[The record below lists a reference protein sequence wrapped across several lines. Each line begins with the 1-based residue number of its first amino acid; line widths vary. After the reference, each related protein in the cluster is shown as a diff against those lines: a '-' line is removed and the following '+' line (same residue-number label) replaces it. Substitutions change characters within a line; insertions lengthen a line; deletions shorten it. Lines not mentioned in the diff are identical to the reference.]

1 MASTLALPG
10 QPPGEP
16 APAPEESMRPRP
28 SVAATVRRRLS
39 APMPQDGPSGWLG
52 PLLVATVAGVLRF
65 WQLGTPGDKVFDEV
79 YYPSE
84 GASLWE
90 YGVEVKDGAPEYVV
104 HPPLG
109 KWVIGFG
116 EQLFDGSFGWR
127 FSTALL
133 GTLAV
138 FVLARAGRRLFRSTL
153 LGCIAGLLLALDG
166 LHVVMSRTGLLD
178 SILMFFVLAAF
189 ACLLVDRDATRARL
203 ARALPERLGTAPGAA
218 GPWLGARPWLLLAGA
233 FLGAGCA
240 TKWSGAFYLAVFG
253 LMSLLWSA
261 SARRAAGAARPYLA
275 ALRRDLPVAV
285 VALGLVPVAVYLL
298 SWTGWFLSP
307 ATEAYG
313 RDWAET
319 SPASGLGSLVPDALR
334 SLWHYHAQAYEFHR
348 NLRTKHAYQSNPW
361 SWLVLGR
368 PVAFWY
374 PASISGCG
382 SGSCSQAILALGTPA
397 LWWASVA
404 ALPVVAF
411 RWLGQRDWRAGAI
424 LAGLAAG
431 YLPWFNYQERTIFSF
446 YAVVFV
452 PFLALAVTMVL
463 GMLLGPSP
471 ARAAAGRG
479 HAASDA
485 PFPAGAQ
492 GQEEAYGYDDA
503 REAAAARRRTWGAAV
518 VGAYLLIVVACFAYF
533 WPIYSAQIIDQSDW
547 AARMWF
553 RSWI

>member
-1 MASTLALPG
+1 MASTLAPPG

-16 APAPEESMRPRP
+16 APATDAP
-28 SVAATVRRRLS
+28 SPGRSLATAAGRRLN
-39 APMPQDGPSGWLG
+39 APMPQDGLAGWLG
-52 PLLVATVAGVLRF
+52 PLLVAAVAGVLRF
-65 WQLGTPGDKVFDEV
+65 WHLGRPGEKVFDEV

-84 GASLWE
+84 GASLWD
-90 YGVEVKDGAPEYVV
+90 YGVEVKDGVPEYVV

-116 EQLFDGSFGWR
+116 EQLFDGAFGWR
-127 FSTALL
+127 FATALL

-153 LGCIAGLLLALDG
+153 LGCVAGLLLALDG
-166 LHVVMSRTGLLD
+166 LHLVMSRTGLLD

-203 ARALPERLGTAPGAA
+203 ARSLDAAAA
-218 GPWLGARPWLLLAGA
+218 GSGPSLGARPWLLAAGA
-233 FLGAGCA
+233 LLGAACA
-240 TKWSGAFYLAVFG
+240 TKWSGAFYLALFG

-261 SARRAAGAARPYLA
+261 SARRAAGVARPYTA

-285 VALGLVPVAVYLL
+285 VALGVVPVAVYLL

-307 ATEAYG
+307 GTEAYG
-313 RDWAET
+313 RDWGRDN
-319 SPASGLGSLVPDALR
+319 PASGLAGLVPDGLR

-361 SWLVLGR
+361 SWLALGR

-374 PASISGCG
+374 PQGVTGCG

-397 LWWASVA
+397 LWWASIA

-411 RWLGQRDWRAGAI
+411 RWLAQRDWRAGAI
-424 LAGLAAG
+424 LAGVAAG
-431 YLPWFNYQERTIFSF
+431 YLPWFNYEERTIFSF

-463 GMLLGPSP
+463 GMLLGPAP
-471 ARAAAGRG
+471 AVTDDG
-479 HAASDA
+479 D
-485 PFPAGAQ
+485 PEPAG
-492 GQEEAYGYDDA
+492 
-503 REAAAARRRTWGAAV
+503 ARRRTWGAAV
-518 VGAYLLIVVACFAYF
+518 VGAYLLVVVACVAYF
-533 WPIYSAQIIDQSDW
+533 WPIYTAQVIDQSDW